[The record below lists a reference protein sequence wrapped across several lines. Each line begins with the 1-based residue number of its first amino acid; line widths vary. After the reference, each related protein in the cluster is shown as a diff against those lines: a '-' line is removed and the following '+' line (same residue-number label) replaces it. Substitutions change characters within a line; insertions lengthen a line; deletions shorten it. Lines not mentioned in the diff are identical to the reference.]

1 MKEPETFRL
10 ELGPDLSR
18 DLPIIT
24 LRGREKKIASF
35 VMLGDVELNKKC
47 AAYLVDKMR
56 DENLLE
62 KFDYLVTLEA
72 KGITLAHEVA
82 AILDYNRFVVIRKT
96 AKKYMQRPLMAPSE
110 SITSGENQTI
120 VLDGLDIDRLRG
132 KRVCL
137 VEDVIATGGSVEA
150 ACNLISAV
158 GAEVTVIAAVLL
170 KGDFDDPR
178 LIYLAAPE
186 M

>member
-1 MKEPETFRL
+1 MEAPKTFRL
-10 ELGPDLSR
+10 DLGPDLSR

-24 LRGREKKIASF
+24 LRGRDKQIASF

-47 AAYLVDKMR
+47 AAYLVEKMR
-56 DENLLE
+56 KQGLLE
-62 KFDYLVTLEA
+62 KFDYLVTIEA

-82 AILDYNRFVVIRKT
+82 ALLNYNRFVVIRKT
-96 AKKYMQRPLMAPSE
+96 AKKYMQRPLMVPSE
-110 SITSGENQTI
+110 SITSGGNQTI

-150 ACNLISAV
+150 ACNLINAV
-158 GAEVTVIAAVLL
+158 GAEVAVIAAVLL

-178 LIYLAAPE
+178 LVYLASPE

>member
-1 MKEPETFRL
+1 MKERETFHL

-18 DLPIIT
+18 DLPVIT
-24 LRGREKKIASF
+24 LRGTDHKIASF

-47 AAYLVDKMR
+47 AAYLVERMER
-56 DENLLE
+56 ENLLE
-62 KFDYLVTLEA
+62 KFNYLVTLEA

-82 AILDYNRFVVIRKT
+82 SLLGFPRFVVIRKT
-96 AKKYMQRPLMAPSE
+96 AKKYMQTPLMAPSE
-110 SITSGENQTI
+110 SITSGGNQTI
-120 VLDGLDIDRLRG
+120 VLDGLDIERLRG
-132 KRVCL
+132 KKVCL

-150 ACNLISAV
+150 ACHLLGAI
-158 GAEVTVIAAVLL
+158 GAEVTVIASVLL
-170 KGDFDDPR
+170 KGTFSDPR